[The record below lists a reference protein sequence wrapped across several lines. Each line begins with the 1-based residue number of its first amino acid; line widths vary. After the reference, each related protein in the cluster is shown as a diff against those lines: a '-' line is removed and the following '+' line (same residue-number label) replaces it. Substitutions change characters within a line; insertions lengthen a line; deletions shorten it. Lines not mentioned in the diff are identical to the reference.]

1 MKTKHILLC
10 IGLLICPILKAQSQA
25 DSDKAYLATVTKRS
39 DKILAELQIADS
51 VKYKQVREI
60 MAKQYVDLNNL
71 QLQKSEEQIAQKR
84 TELHQHYVAQLSAQ
98 LTPAQ
103 VEKIKDGMTY
113 GVLPVTYKAYTDM
126 IPTLKEEEK
135 SQIMSWLKEARELA
149 MDGGSS
155 EEKHKVFGK
164 YKGRINNYLSERG
177 YNIQEERVN
186 WEGRMKASKSN
197 GR

>member
-1 MKTKHILLC
+1 MKLKHILIC
-10 IGLLICPILKAQSQA
+10 IGLLACPLLKAQSQP
-25 DSDKAYLATVTKRS
+25 DSEQAYIATVTKRS

-51 VKYKQVREI
+51 VKYKRVREI
-60 MAKQYVDLNNL
+60 MVKQYSDLNKL
-71 QLQKSEEQIAQKR
+71 QESEEQTEQKR
-84 TELHQHYVAQLSAQ
+84 AELHKHYVSQLASQ

-126 IPTLKEEEK
+126 IPTLKDEEK
-135 SQIMSWLKEARELA
+135 SQIMSWLTEAREQA

-164 YKGRINNYLSERG
+164 YKGRINNYLSGRG
-177 YNIQEERVN
+177 YNIQEERKN
-186 WEGRMKASKSN
+186 WEARMKAFKSN